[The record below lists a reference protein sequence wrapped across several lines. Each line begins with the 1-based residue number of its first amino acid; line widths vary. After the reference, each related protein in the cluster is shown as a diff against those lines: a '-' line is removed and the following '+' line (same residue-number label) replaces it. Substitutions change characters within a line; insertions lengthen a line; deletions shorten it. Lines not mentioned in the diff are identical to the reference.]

1 MTAKTFFRDTPFGFI
16 LKNLIIAVIV
26 LAAAL
31 LVLLFCLRRYTRHGE
46 EIVVPAITGLYEEE
60 ASVVLAAEGLHM
72 EVIDSTFSQ
81 KTPLGT
87 IVEQNP
93 VAGSKVKA
101 GRNIY
106 VIRNARFRRP
116 VQLPALQDVS
126 LRQAQAT
133 LQTLGIRVAKI
144 QYEPS
149 AYKDL
154 VLDVQQNGTSLQ
166 SGTSIAEGS
175 SVVLIVGRGKGT
187 EKVTTPTLAGKT
199 LTETRALLLTGM
211 LTLGTVEYDVEP
223 TDENRSQYIV
233 YSQTPASGTIVV
245 EGTGVNIKMT
255 TDLEKTVAIDDTEDE
270 EEFF

>member
-1 MTAKTFFRDTPFGFI
+1 MTAKTFFRDTKFGFI

-26 LAAAL
+26 FAAAL

-133 LQTLGIRVAKI
+133 LQTLGIRVSKI

-175 SVVLIVGRGKGT
+175 SVVLVVGRGKGT
-187 EKVTTPTLAGKT
+187 EKVTTPTLTGKT
-199 LTETRALLLTGM
+199 LTETRALLLSGM

-223 TDENRSQYIV
+223 SDENRSQYIV
-233 YSQTPASGTIVV
+233 YSQTPAGGTIVV

-255 TDLEKTVAIDDTEDE
+255 TNLEKTVAIDNTEDE

>member
-1 MTAKTFFRDTPFGFI
+1 MKAKTFFRDTKFGFV
-16 LKNLIIAVIV
+16 LKNLIIAVAV
-26 LAAAL
+26 FAAAL
-31 LVLLFCLRRYTRHGE
+31 AVLLFCLRRYTRHGE
-46 EIVVPAITGLYEEE
+46 EIAVPSVTGLYGEE
-60 ASVVLAAEGLHM
+60 ASVVLEAEGLHM
-72 EVIDSTFSQ
+72 EIIDSTYSQ
-81 KTPLGT
+81 KTPPGT

-93 VAGSKVKA
+93 AAGSKVKA

-133 LQTLGIRVAKI
+133 LQTLGIRVSKI

-166 SGTSIAEGS
+166 SGTSVAEGS
-175 SVVLIVGRGKGT
+175 SVVLVVGRGKGT
-187 EKVTTPTLAGKT
+187 EKTTTPVLAGKT
-199 LTETRALLLTGM
+199 LAETRALLLTCM

-223 TDENRSQYIV
+223 DDDNRSRYIV
-233 YSQTPASGTIVV
+233 YSQTPAGGTIVV
-245 EGTGVNIKMT
+245 EGTGVNIRMT
-255 TDLEKTVAIDDTEDE
+255 TDPQKTVAIDDTEDE